1 MYIHGGAGSG
11 KTTILIEKLKDLGK
25 EKPLILVAT
34 NANKNVIYDKLF
46 SSLKEDYH
54 SYNDDELEKYLKE
67 NYEIRTF
74 HSFAYSCYLKY
85 NIFNETAQ
93 QRKFIDDETK
103 LNILKLILKEN
114 QDLKLYFKE

>member
-1 MYIHGGAGSG
+1 MLFNLSKEQKDIINSDASCMYIHGGAGSG

-34 NANKNVIYDKLF
+34 NATKNVIYDKLF

-85 NIFNETAQ
+85 NIFN
-93 QRKFIDDETK
+93 
-103 LNILKLILKEN
+103 
-114 QDLKLYFKE
+114 